1 MFSQK
6 QNNFFALNFASKDRK
21 YFNSGNF
28 AICSIVCMY
37 YDTDNA
43 LKIFLYIHIQ
53 LHYQQ
58 MSLDSWI
65 ALLTITTSGVME
77 RRET

>member
-6 QNNFFALNFASKDRK
+6 QNNFFPLNFASKDRK

-65 ALLTITTSGVME
+65 ALLTITTSDVME